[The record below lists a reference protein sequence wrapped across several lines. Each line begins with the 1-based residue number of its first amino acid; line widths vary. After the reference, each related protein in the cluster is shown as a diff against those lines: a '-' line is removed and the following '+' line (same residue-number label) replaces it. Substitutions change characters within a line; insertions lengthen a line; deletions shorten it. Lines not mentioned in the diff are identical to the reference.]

1 MSCSLLIQSVFFLT
15 CKHIGN
21 DFLPHLPSLDIRD
34 GALDFLFNVY
44 KRVLPTLGDYITNHG
59 GEVNLSHVDVIL
71 AEVGAIE
78 DYVFQMKHH
87 NEEGEKRR
95 KEQTQERKKYL
106 TRNGQAPLANPPG
119 GTIVDDVP
127 KVKGRAARVLD
138 SSTDMTALGKHGKA
152 DVSNHNSLEENAMV
166 AEQLKASLRK
176 EEKAA
181 ENISTKRKAEDI
193 SKEDS
198 SDVKSCEE
206 EINDV
211 EEVEDSVL
219 ETETS
224 LDYEEE
230 EDIEEEI
237 DQAKLDEATA
247 LLKKKLK
254 EVEQQKLNDY
264 AAKVEDKVRLHEKG
278 WKVSIYDWLYH
289 I

>member
-1 MSCSLLIQSVFFLT
+1 
-15 CKHIGN
+15 
-21 DFLPHLPSLDIRD
+21 
-34 GALDFLFNVY
+34 
-44 KRVLPTLGDYITNHG
+44 
-59 GEVNLSHVDVIL
+59 
-71 AEVGAIE
+71 
-78 DYVFQMKHH
+78 
-87 NEEGEKRR
+87 
-95 KEQTQERKKYL
+95 
-106 TRNGQAPLANPPG
+106 
-119 GTIVDDVP
+119 
-127 KVKGRAARVLD
+127 
-138 SSTDMTALGKHGKA
+138 
-152 DVSNHNSLEENAMV
+152 
-166 AEQLKASLRK
+166 
-176 EEKAA
+176 
-181 ENISTKRKAEDI
+181 
-193 SKEDS
+193 
-198 SDVKSCEE
+198 
-206 EINDV
+206 V